1 MKKLLNMIIDTLIQG
16 FYNVIVWFINLLPE
30 VSFTMPDLSG
40 ISNAISYLYYFLT
53 KPFSI
58 VLLSSLIFW
67 FTVQPFVSLIKFI
80 YRKIPGIN

>member
-1 MKKLLNMIIDTLIQG
+1 MIAEFLLQG
-16 FYNVIVWFINLLPE
+16 FFNIISWFIGLFPE

-40 ISNAISYLYYFLT
+40 ISTAISYLYYFLT

-80 YRKIPGIN
+80 YKKIPGIN

>member
-1 MKKLLNMIIDTLIQG
+1 MIVEYFLEGLYNIVSWLIDL
-16 FYNVIVWFINLLPE
+16 FPE

-40 ISNAISYLYYFLT
+40 ISTSISYLFYFLT

-58 VLLSSLIFW
+58 VLLSSLILW
-67 FTVQPFVSLIKFI
+67 FTVQPIASLVKFI